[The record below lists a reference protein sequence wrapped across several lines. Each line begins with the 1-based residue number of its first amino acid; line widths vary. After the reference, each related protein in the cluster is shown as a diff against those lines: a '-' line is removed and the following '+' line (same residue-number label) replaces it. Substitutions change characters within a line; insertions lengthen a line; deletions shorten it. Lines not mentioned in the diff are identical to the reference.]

1 MSRVL
6 TEIVEHATQLDLKV
20 GGVAMMRFDADGVS
34 RPNGCDKAW
43 FTDLIGVNLA
53 LGGSG
58 ALAQAL
64 LTISGARIF
73 NAWELINH
81 ASNNPYLA
89 VQFWLPP
96 DYDGSALKISLY
108 LVKTAT
114 ATGSNIVT
122 RVALECIGSGDTL
135 AASVAQTA
143 MVTTAVG
150 ANNCLFVAE
159 QTVTPD
165 NAADGGLCHGY
176 FQRRPTE
183 TADDY
188 TGSVYL
194 LGARVEYA

>member
-1 MSRVL
+1 MSRIL
-6 TEIVEHATQLDLKV
+6 TETIEHATQLNLKI
-20 GGVAMMRFDADGVS
+20 GGVSVLEVTADGVDRVS
-34 RPNGCDKAW
+34 GKDRNW
-43 FTDLIGVNLA
+43 FTDLIGANIS

-58 ALAQAL
+58 ALAQAAL
-64 LTISGARIF
+64 NIGGARVF

-81 ASNNPYLA
+81 GSNNPYLA

-96 DYDGSALKISLY
+96 DYDGSALKISLF

-143 MVTTAVG
+143 NVTTAVG

-188 TGSVYL
+188 TGSIYL